1 MHDVTIRNLQQQKF
15 LALPKV
21 LTRLSTLIIYN
32 SRNSQHFQRIRRYSM
47 TADIYNSRNSQHFQ
61 RYVSQRIAIVDLQQQ
76 KFLALPKGSVLFIFH
91 VGIYNS
97 RNSQHFQRRE
107 DKFRKAMIYNSRNSQ
122 HFQRPCF
129 LNRLLCN
136 LQQQKF
142 LALPKAISQ
151 ITSRQNLQQQKF
163 LALPK
168 ADLISVVIGD
178 LQQQKFLALPKAT
191 IPWLPT

>member
-1 MHDVTIRNLQQQKF
+1 
-15 LALPKV
+15 
-21 LTRLSTLIIYN
+21 
-32 SRNSQHFQRIRRYSM
+32 M